1 MVGIPGEKGKIMR
14 ILLVMDQLDDKN
26 NGTTISAQRLAVTL
40 REHGNEVRTVS
51 VGEASHDRYSLKELK
66 LLPGVRGIVHN
77 QGMLFAYPDRVVLEK
92 AIRWADVVHFLMPF
106 WVSSKGRRL
115 AERLGVPHTAA
126 FHVQPENVSYNIG
139 LGKYEAVNNTIYTYF
154 RQFYNQFTHVHCPS
168 RFIARE
174 LKRHGYTAQL
184 HVISNGV
191 DRDFVYRKSPK
202 PKQLEGKF
210 VILMVGRL
218 SNEKRQDVLIEA
230 VRQSKYESRIQLL
243 LAGRGPKQKKYESLA
258 QGLTNRPIIGF
269 YSKQELLDLLSIC
282 DLYAHAADVE
292 IEAISC
298 IEAFSSGLVPVI
310 ANSPK
315 SATPQFA
322 LDERSLF
329 RAGDS
334 GDLAAKIDYWIEHQ
348 EERRRMERVYS
359 EHGKQYNI
367 DACVAQ
373 MEEMFAA
380 AIEENQCAK

>member
-106 WVSSKGRRL
+106 WVSSKGRRI

-184 HVISNGV
+184 HEI
-191 DRDFVYRKSPK
+191 
-202 PKQLEGKF
+202 
-210 VILMVGRL
+210 GR
-218 SNEKRQDVLIEA
+218 
-230 VRQSKYESRIQLL
+230 
-243 LAGRGPKQKKYESLA
+243 
-258 QGLTNRPIIGF
+258 
-269 YSKQELLDLLSIC
+269 
-282 DLYAHAADVE
+282 AHV
-292 IEAISC
+292 
-298 IEAFSSGLVPVI
+298 
-310 ANSPK
+310 
-315 SATPQFA
+315 
-322 LDERSLF
+322 
-329 RAGDS
+329 
-334 GDLAAKIDYWIEHQ
+334 
-348 EERRRMERVYS
+348 
-359 EHGKQYNI
+359 
-367 DACVAQ
+367 
-373 MEEMFAA
+373 
-380 AIEENQCAK
+380 

>member
-106 WVSSKGRRL
+106 WVSSKGRRI

-139 LGKYEAVNNTIYTYF
+139 LGKYEAVNSTIYTYF

-202 PKQLEGKF
+202 PNQLEGKF

-334 GDLAAKIDYWIEHQ
+334 GDLAAKIDYWIEHE
-348 EERRRMERVYS
+348 EERKQMELVYS

-380 AIEENQCAK
+380 AIEENKCAK